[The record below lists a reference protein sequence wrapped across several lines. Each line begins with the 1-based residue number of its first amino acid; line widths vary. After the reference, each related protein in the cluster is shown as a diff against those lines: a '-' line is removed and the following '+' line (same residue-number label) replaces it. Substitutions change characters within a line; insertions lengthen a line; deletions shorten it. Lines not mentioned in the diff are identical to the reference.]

1 MEIVFGGVGCLRG
14 GNIIIAERKSEE
26 TINTHLQQK
35 EAKTMKNGMM
45 SKKSGLVTTM
55 AVLMTLMFC
64 LAGSVSADDIN
75 QQIAKS
81 STIDK
86 VMRKGTLR
94 VGLSSFVPWAM
105 QDKKGEWVG
114 FEIDVAKQLAEDMGV
129 KVEFVPTKWE
139 GLIPSLLTGK
149 FDLII
154 AGMTGTPQRALKIN
168 FTNPYDYSGMNV
180 VVHKNFA
187 AGVTDYMD
195 LDKEGNTII
204 ARVGTTGA
212 ALAKSTY
219 KKATVRLFPD
229 EGPMVQELLNGKAS
243 AFLGSAPQP
252 AQLAAKYP
260 DTLVF
265 LDKNLVQQPICMGVP
280 KGDPDTVFYLNNW
293 ISTVRNNGF
302 IQKKVDYWWKSL
314 EWEALLK

>member
-1 MEIVFGGVGCLRG
+1 
-14 GNIIIAERKSEE
+14 
-26 TINTHLQQK
+26 
-35 EAKTMKNGMM
+35 MKKMIMGKKRVLTLATAVMM
-45 SKKSGLVTTM
+45 
-55 AVLMTLMFC
+55 ALMFC
-64 LAGSVSADDIN
+64 ISGTVVADDIN
-75 QQIAKS
+75 QELAKS
-81 STIDK
+81 SIIDK

-105 QDKKGEWVG
+105 QDKKGEWIG

-129 KVEFVPTKWE
+129 KIEFVPTKWE

-187 AGVTDYMD
+187 EGVTDYMD
-195 LDKEGNTII
+195 LDKKGNTIVS
-204 ARVGTTGA
+204 RVGTTGA
-212 ALAKSTY
+212 ALAKETY
-219 KKATVRLFPD
+219 KNAMVRLFPD
-229 EGPMVQELLNGKAS
+229 EGPMVQELLNGKAT
-243 AFLGSAPQP
+243 ALLASAPQP

-265 LDKNLVQQPICMGVP
+265 LDKNLVQQPICIGVP
-280 KGDPDTVFYLNNW
+280 KGDPDTLAYLNNW
-293 ISTVRNNGF
+293 ITTVRNNGF

>member
-1 MEIVFGGVGCLRG
+1 MIMGKKRV
-14 GNIIIAERKSEE
+14 ITIA
-26 TINTHLQQK
+26 T
-35 EAKTMKNGMM
+35 AVMM
-45 SKKSGLVTTM
+45 
-55 AVLMTLMFC
+55 ALMFC
-64 LAGSVSADDIN
+64 LAGSVAADDIN
-75 QQIAKS
+75 KQLAKS
-81 STIDK
+81 SIIDK
-86 VMRKGTLR
+86 VMRKGKLR
-94 VGLSSFVPWAM
+94 VGLATFVPWAM

-129 KVEFVPTKWE
+129 KIEFVPTKWE

-195 LDKEGNTII
+195 LDKKGNTII
-204 ARVGTTGA
+204 SRVGTTGA
-212 ALAKSTY
+212 ALAKATF
-219 KKATVRLFPD
+219 KNATVRLFPD
-229 EGPMVQELLNGKAS
+229 EGPMVQELLNGKAA

-260 DTLVF
+260 ETLMF
-265 LDKNLVQQPICMGVP
+265 LDKNLVQQPICIGVP
-280 KGDPDTVFYLNNW
+280 KGDPDTLAYLNNW
-293 ISTVRNNGF
+293 ITTVRNNGF

>member
-1 MEIVFGGVGCLRG
+1 
-14 GNIIIAERKSEE
+14 
-26 TINTHLQQK
+26 
-35 EAKTMKNGMM
+35 MKKMIMG
-45 SKKSGLVTTM
+45 KKRAITM
-55 AVLMTLMFC
+55 ATAVMIAMMFC

-75 QQIAKS
+75 QELAKS
-81 STIDK
+81 SIIDK

-129 KVEFVPTKWE
+129 KIEFVPTKWE

-195 LDKEGNTII
+195 LDKKGNTIVS
-204 ARVGTTGA
+204 RVGTTGA
-212 ALAKSTY
+212 ALAKETF
-219 KKATVRLFPD
+219 KNATVRLFPD
-229 EGPMVQELLNGKAS
+229 EGPMVQELLNGKAA

-260 DTLVF
+260 ETLMF
-265 LDKNLVQQPICMGVP
+265 LDKNLVQQPICIGVP
-280 KGDPDTVFYLNNW
+280 KGDPDTLAYLNNW
-293 ISTVRNNGF
+293 ITTVRNNGF

>member
-1 MEIVFGGVGCLRG
+1 MKKMIMGKKRV
-14 GNIIIAERKSEE
+14 ITIA
-26 TINTHLQQK
+26 T
-35 EAKTMKNGMM
+35 AVMM
-45 SKKSGLVTTM
+45 
-55 AVLMTLMFC
+55 ALMFC
-64 LAGSVSADDIN
+64 LAGSVAADEIN
-75 QQIAKS
+75 KQLAKS
-81 STIDK
+81 SIIDK
-86 VMRKGTLR
+86 VMRKGKLR
-94 VGLSSFVPWAM
+94 VGLATFVPWAM

-129 KVEFVPTKWE
+129 KIEFVPTKWE

-195 LDKEGNTII
+195 LDKKGNTII
-204 ARVGTTGA
+204 SRVGTTGA
-212 ALAKSTY
+212 ALAKATF
-219 KKATVRLFPD
+219 KNATVRLFPD
-229 EGPMVQELLNGKAS
+229 EGPMVQELLNGKAA

-260 DTLVF
+260 ETLMF
-265 LDKNLVQQPICMGVP
+265 LDKNLVQQPICIGVP
-280 KGDPDTVFYLNNW
+280 KGDPDTLAYLNNW
-293 ISTVRNNGF
+293 ITTVRNNGF
-302 IQKKVDYWWKSL
+302 IQKKVEYWWQSL

>member
-1 MEIVFGGVGCLRG
+1 M
-14 GNIIIAERKSEE
+14 K
-26 TINTHLQQK
+26 K
-35 EAKTMKNGMM
+35 ESTG
-45 SKKSGLVTTM
+45 KKRVM
-55 AVLMTLMFC
+55 ALAAAVMLALMFC
-64 LAGSVSADDIN
+64 MAGTVAADDIN
-75 QQIAKS
+75 QELAKS
-81 STIDK
+81 SIIDK
-86 VMRKGTLR
+86 VVRKGTLR

-105 QDKKGEWVG
+105 QDKKGEWIG
-114 FEIDVAKQLAEDMGV
+114 FEIDVAKQLAQDMGV
-129 KVEFVPTKWE
+129 KIEFVPTKWE

-195 LDKEGNTII
+195 LDKEGNTIVS
-204 ARVGTTGA
+204 RVGTTGA
-212 ALAKSTY
+212 ALAKETY
-219 KKATVRLFPD
+219 KHAMVRLFPD
-229 EGPMVQELLNGKAS
+229 EGPMVQELLNGKAT
-243 AFLGSAPQP
+243 ALLASAPQP

-280 KGDPDTVFYLNNW
+280 KGDPDTLAYLNNW
-293 ISTVRNNGF
+293 ITTVRNNGF
-302 IQKKVDYWWKSL
+302 IQKKVNYWWKSL
-314 EWEALLK
+314 EWEALLQ

>member
-1 MEIVFGGVGCLRG
+1 MKKNMTGKRRVL
-14 GNIIIAERKSEE
+14 
-26 TINTHLQQK
+26 TI
-35 EAKTMKNGMM
+35 
-45 SKKSGLVTTM
+45 TT

-75 QQIAKS
+75 KQLAKS
-81 STIDK
+81 SIIDK

-94 VGLSSFVPWAM
+94 IGLASFVPWAM

-114 FEIDVAKQLAEDMGV
+114 FEIDVAKQLAKDMGV
-129 KVEFVPTKWE
+129 KIEFVPTKWE

-168 FTNPYDYSGMNV
+168 FTQPYDYSGMNV
-180 VVHKNFA
+180 VVHKDFA
-187 AGVTDYMD
+187 SGVTDYMD
-195 LDKEGNTII
+195 LDKKGNTII
-204 ARVGTTGA
+204 ARLGTTGA
-212 ALAKSTY
+212 ALAKETY
-219 KKATVRLFPD
+219 KNAKVRLFPD
-229 EGPMVQELLNGKAS
+229 EGPMVQELLNGKAT

-260 DTLVF
+260 ETLVF
-265 LDKNLVQQPICMGVP
+265 LDKNLVQQPICMGIP
-280 KGDPDTVFYLNNW
+280 KGDPDTLFYLNNW
-293 ISTVRNNGF
+293 ITTVRNNGF
-302 IQKKVDYWWKSL
+302 IQKKVNYWWQSL

>member
-1 MEIVFGGVGCLRG
+1 MTIVTTV
-14 GNIIIAERKSEE
+14 
-26 TINTHLQQK
+26 
-35 EAKTMKNGMM
+35 
-45 SKKSGLVTTM
+45 LVTM
-55 AVLMTLMFC
+55 MFC
-64 LAGSVSADDIN
+64 VVGTVVADDIN
-75 QQIAKS
+75 QELAKS
-81 STIDK
+81 SIIDK

-129 KVEFVPTKWE
+129 KIEFVPTKWE

-195 LDKEGNTII
+195 LDKKEYTIVS
-204 ARVGTTGA
+204 RVGTTGA
-212 ALAKSTY
+212 ALAKETY
-219 KKATVRLFPD
+219 KNATVRLFPD
-229 EGPMVQELLNGKAS
+229 EGPMVQELLNGKAT
-243 AFLGSAPQP
+243 ALLASAPQP

-260 DTLVF
+260 ETLVF

-280 KGDPDTVFYLNNW
+280 KGDPDTLAYLNNW
-293 ISTVRNNGF
+293 ITTVRNNGF

-314 EWEALLK
+314 EWEALLQ

>member
-1 MEIVFGGVGCLRG
+1 
-14 GNIIIAERKSEE
+14 
-26 TINTHLQQK
+26 
-35 EAKTMKNGMM
+35 MK
-45 SKKSGLVTTM
+45 KKMTGKRRVLAITT

-75 QQIAKS
+75 KQLAKS
-81 STIDK
+81 SIIDK
-86 VMRKGTLR
+86 VIRKGKLR

-129 KVEFVPTKWE
+129 KIEFVPTKWE

-168 FTNPYDYSGMNV
+168 FTIPYDYAGMNV
-180 VVHKNFA
+180 VMHKNFA
-187 AGVTDYMD
+187 EGVTGYMD
-195 LDKEGNTII
+195 LDKKENTII
-204 ARVGTTGA
+204 SRVGTTGG
-212 ALAKSTY
+212 ALAKETY
-219 KKATVRLFPD
+219 KNAKVRLFPD
-229 EGPMVQELLNGKAS
+229 EGPMVQELLNGKAT
-243 AFLGSAPQP
+243 ALLATAPQP

-260 DTLVF
+260 DTLV
-265 LDKNLVQQPICMGVP
+265 LLEENLTQQPICMGVP
-280 KGDPDTVFYLNNW
+280 KGDPDTVAYLNNW
-293 ISTVRNNGF
+293 ITYVRNNGF

>member
-1 MEIVFGGVGCLRG
+1 MKKKIMGQKRV
-14 GNIIIAERKSEE
+14 ITIA
-26 TINTHLQQK
+26 T
-35 EAKTMKNGMM
+35 AVMM
-45 SKKSGLVTTM
+45 
-55 AVLMTLMFC
+55 ALMFC
-64 LAGSVSADDIN
+64 LAGSVAADDIN
-75 QQIAKS
+75 KQLAKS
-81 STIDK
+81 SIIDK
-86 VMRKGTLR
+86 VIRKGKLR
-94 VGLSSFVPWAM
+94 VGLATFVPWAM

-129 KVEFVPTKWE
+129 KIEFVPTKWE

-195 LDKEGNTII
+195 LDKKGNTII
-204 ARVGTTGA
+204 SRVGTTGA
-212 ALAKSTY
+212 ALAKATF
-219 KKATVRLFPD
+219 KNATVRLFPD
-229 EGPMVQELLNGKAS
+229 EGPMVQELLNGKAA

-260 DTLVF
+260 ETLMF
-265 LDKNLVQQPICMGVP
+265 LDKNLVQQPICIGVP
-280 KGDPDTVFYLNNW
+280 KGDPDTLAYLNNW
-293 ISTVRNNGF
+293 ITTVRNNGF